1 MNKIDIIKRLF
12 FNYTK
17 KHINKIILSVFFAL
31 LVAGSTSAIAY
42 LLDPAIKKIFIEK
55 DQALIII
62 IPIFIIVA
70 FAVKGFSLYVA
81 KVLMIGVSEE
91 VRKDLQCDM
100 LNNLVE
106 ADTKLIDGKHTGKF
120 ISNITNDVSHI
131 TNLIST
137 AVLNI
142 FKDSLTLIGLLI
154 VMFFQ
159 NWKLSLVAL
168 IMIPLA
174 TFAARTLGK
183 RIGKVATE
191 QMLRAGILNTYLI
204 ELFKN
209 HKLIKI
215 FQQEKYEKIR
225 AEKFINDVK
234 EKTIKIATVYVRSSP
249 IMETLTGIMIAVL
262 IFYSGKL
269 VLKNEIDI
277 NNFFSFLAAMML
289 AYQPV
294 RSLATLNITISQG
307 LSAAKRILPV
317 IDEKSELVQNKD
329 DSEIKVDT
337 GNIEFK
343 NVSFKYEKK
352 NEIDI
357 NNFFSFLAA
366 MMLAYQPVRS
376 LATLNITI
384 SQGLSAAT
392 RILPII
398 DEKSE
403 LQENKNSTEIKVN
416 AGDVEFKNVSFKY
429 EKERKNNTLNSVNIK
444 MLGGKMTSI
453 VGHSGAGKSTI
464 LNLIPRFY
472 DAISGDIEIDNQ
484 SIYNCTISS
493 LRKNISLVSQDTTL
507 FDDTIRNNIAY
518 ANLGASQ
525 KEIEEAAKYSYAS
538 EFIEKLPNKYETI
551 IGENGTRL
559 SGGEKQRLSIAR
571 AMLKKSQ
578 IILLDEAT
586 SSLDAETENKIQDAI
601 NFLTKDRTTI
611 VIAHRLSTILNS
623 DKIYV
628 IDAGTV
634 VGEGTHDQ
642 LLANSK
648 VYKNFYEKQI
658 KKV

>member
-1 MNKIDIIKRLF
+1 MTKIDTLKRLF
-12 FNYTK
+12 FDYTK
-17 KHINKIILSVFFAL
+17 KHIKKISLSVFFAM
-31 LVAGSTSAIAY
+31 LVAGSTSSIAY

-55 DQALIII
+55 DQTLILI
-62 IPIFIIVA
+62 IPILIIVA
-70 FAVKGFSLYVA
+70 FATKGLSLYLA

-91 VRKDLQCDM
+91 VKKELQCDM
-100 LNNLVE
+100 LNNLIS
-106 ADTKLIDGKHTGKF
+106 ADTKLIDRQHTGKF
-120 ISNITNDVSHI
+120 ISSITNDVTHI

-137 AVLNI
+137 GVLNL
-142 FKDSLTLIGLLI
+142 FKDSLTLMGLLF

-159 NWKLSLVAL
+159 NWKLSLIAI

-183 RIGKVATE
+183 RIGKVANE
-191 QMLRAGILNTYLI
+191 QMLKAGILNTYLI

-215 FQQEKYEKIR
+215 FQQEKFENIR
-225 AEKFINDVK
+225 AEKFINDTK
-234 EKTIKIATVYVRSSP
+234 EKSKKIATIYVRSSP
-249 IMETLTGIMIAVL
+249 IMETLTGFMIAIL

-269 VLKNEIDI
+269 VVKNEIDI

-294 RSLATLNITISQG
+294 RALATLNITISQG
-307 LSAAKRILPV
+307 LTAAKRLLPI
-317 IDEKSELVQNKD
+317 IDQKSELIENLD
-329 DSEIKVDT
+329 DKNLKVAN

-343 NVSFKYEKK
+343 NVSFKY
-352 NEIDI
+352 N
-357 NNFFSFLAA
+357 
-366 MMLAYQPVRS
+366 
-376 LATLNITI
+376 
-384 SQGLSAAT
+384 
-392 RILPII
+392 
-398 DEKSE
+398 DE
-403 LQENKNSTEIKVN
+403 V
-416 AGDVEFKNVSFKY
+416 KNV
-429 EKERKNNTLNSVNIK
+429 LDDIDLK
-444 MLGGKMTSI
+444 MSAGKMTSI

-472 DAISGDIEIDNQ
+472 DSLSGDIQIDNK
-484 SIYNCTISS
+484 SIYKSTISS
-493 LRKNISLVSQDTTL
+493 LRNNISLVSQDTTL
-507 FDDTIRNNIAY
+507 FDDTIKNNIAY
-518 ANLGASQ
+518 ANFNATQ
-525 KEIEEAAKYSYAS
+525 KEIEEAAKYSFAS

-586 SSLDAETENKIQDAI
+586 SSLDAETENKIQEAI
-601 NFLTKDRTTI
+601 NFLTKNRTTI

-628 IDAGTV
+628 IDSGKVA
-634 VGEGTHDQ
+634 GEGTHDE
-642 LLANSK
+642 LLIKSP

-658 KKV
+658 RKV

>member
-1 MNKIDIIKRLF
+1 MKKIDILKRLYF
-12 FNYTK
+12 KYTR
-17 KHINKIILSVFFAL
+17 KHLKQLLLSLFFAL
-31 LVAGSTSAIAY
+31 FVAGSTSAIAY
-42 LLDPAIKKIFIEK
+42 LLDPAIEKIFIEK
-55 DQALIII
+55 DQTLMVI
-62 IPIFIIVA
+62 IPLFITVA
-70 FAVKGFSLYVA
+70 FATKGLSLYMA
-81 KVLMIGVSEE
+81 KVLMIGVAEE
-91 VRKDLQCDM
+91 VRKEMQCDM
-100 LNNLVE
+100 LGNLIS
-106 ADTKLIDGKHTGKF
+106 ADTALIEGKHTGKF
-120 ISNITNDVSHI
+120 ISILANDVNHI
-131 TNLIST
+131 TNLVSV
-137 AVLNI
+137 ALLNI
-142 FKDSLTLIGLLI
+142 FKDSLTLVGLLM

-159 NWKLSLVAL
+159 NWKLSLIAI

-174 TFAARTLGK
+174 SFAAKTLGK

-191 QMLRAGILNTYLI
+191 QMLKAGILNTYLI

-215 FQQEKYEKIR
+215 FQQEKYENER

-234 EKTIKIATVYVRSSP
+234 EKSKKIATIFVRSSP
-249 IMETLTGIMIAVL
+249 IMETLTGIMIAIL

-269 VLKNEIDI
+269 VLKNEIDV

-294 RSLATLNITISQG
+294 RSLATVNIAISQG
-307 LSAAKRILPV
+307 LSAAMRILPV
-317 IDEKSELVQNKD
+317 IDEKSKLTENEHDL
-329 DSEIKVDT
+329 EIKVNKGD
-337 GNIEFK
+337 IEFK
-343 NVSFKYEKK
+343 NVSFKYD
-352 NEIDI
+352 NRD
-357 NNFFSFLAA
+357 
-366 MMLAYQPVRS
+366 
-376 LATLNITI
+376 
-384 SQGLSAAT
+384 
-392 RILPII
+392 
-398 DEKSE
+398 
-403 LQENKNSTEIKVN
+403 
-416 AGDVEFKNVSFKY
+416 
-429 EKERKNNTLNSVNIK
+429 KETTKPTLNSVSLKI
-444 MLGGKMTSI
+444 LGSKMTSI

-472 DAISGDIEIDNQ
+472 DINSGDILIDSQ
-484 SIYNCTISS
+484 SVYKSTISS

-518 ANLGASQ
+518 ANLEASQ
-525 KEIEEAAKYSYAS
+525 KEIEEAAKYSFAS

-571 AMLKKSQ
+571 AILKKSQ

-628 IDAGTV
+628 IDAGKV

-642 LLANSK
+642 LLANSTL
-648 VYKNFYEKQI
+648 YKNFYEKQI
-658 KKV
+658 RKK

>member
-1 MNKIDIIKRLF
+1 MEKIEILKRLF
-12 FNYTK
+12 FEYTIKHLK
-17 KHINKIILSVFFAL
+17 KILLSLLCAM
-31 LVAGSTSAIAY
+31 LVAASTSSIAY

-55 DQALIII
+55 DQSLILV
-62 IPIFIIVA
+62 IPILIVVA
-70 FAVKGFSLYVA
+70 FATKGLSLYIA
-81 KVLMIGVSEE
+81 KVLMIDVSEE

-100 LNNLVE
+100 LGNLIS
-106 ADTKLIDGKHTGKF
+106 ADTQLIDDKHTGKF
-120 ISNITNDVSHI
+120 ISTLTNDVSHI

-142 FKDSLTLIGLLI
+142 FKDSLTLIGLLF

-159 NWKLSLVAL
+159 NWKLSLIAI

-174 TFAARTLGK
+174 SLAARTLGK

-191 QMLRAGILNTYLI
+191 QMLKAGALNTYLI

-215 FQQEKYEKIR
+215 FQQEKYENNR
-225 AEKFINDVK
+225 ADKFIDEVK
-234 EKTIKIATVYVRSSP
+234 EKSKKIATVYVRSSP
-249 IMETLTGIMIAVL
+249 IMETLTGIMIAIL

-269 VLKNEIDI
+269 ILKNELDI

-294 RSLATLNITISQG
+294 RSLATLNITINQG
-307 LSAAKRILPV
+307 LSAAVRILPV
-317 IDEKSELVQNKD
+317 IDEKSKLVKNNVETKLQVSD
-329 DSEIKVDT
+329 
-337 GNIEFK
+337 GNIELK
-343 NVSFKYEKK
+343 NISFKY
-352 NEIDI
+352 
-357 NNFFSFLAA
+357 
-366 MMLAYQPVRS
+366 
-376 LATLNITI
+376 
-384 SQGLSAAT
+384 G
-392 RILPII
+392 
-398 DEKSE
+398 
-403 LQENKNSTEIKVN
+403 ENT
-416 AGDVEFKNVSFKY
+416 GNV
-429 EKERKNNTLNSVNIK
+429 LNSVNLK
-444 MLGGKMTSI
+444 MLGGKMTSL

-472 DAISGDIEIDNQ
+472 DPASGDIQIDNQ
-484 SIYNCTISS
+484 SIYKCTLNS
-493 LRKNISLVSQDTTL
+493 LRRNISLVTQDTTL

-518 ANLGASQ
+518 ANLDASQ
-525 KEIEEAAKYSYAS
+525 KEIEEAAKHSFAS
-538 EFIEKLPNKYETI
+538 EFIEKLPNKYETL

-586 SSLDAETENKIQDAI
+586 SSLDAETENKIQEAI
-601 NFLTKDRTTI
+601 NFLTKNRTTI

-628 IDAGTV
+628 IDKGSV
-634 VGEGTHDQ
+634 IGEGKHNN
-642 LLANSK
+642 LLETSL

-658 KKV
+658 KKS